1 MTTLIIS
8 CFIFLAFCMFLLWL
22 FKDKRVKGMAGE
34 IFVGFFLK
42 KLLDKDQYQ
51 VMNDILIPDQKGGTT
66 QIDHIVFSRFGIF
79 VIETKNLGGK
89 IYGEADSEY
98 WKQYFF
104 GNKPENLFNPIK
116 QNIKHIKCLAE
127 VTGAPEKCFMSA
139 VIVLG
144 FSILKNKDRIPES
157 VGHSIPGLI
166 NYIKSYRE
174 EIMTA
179 EELAAIVETI
189 AKHRL
194 KNSFRNKRA
203 HTKYVK
209 DNIIAKKQSAG
220 KRVPKSEPAAV
231 NIQETAVAVEAA
243 EEPERPDPPRICKW
257 CGSLMVERVSN
268 KGKNP
273 GHIFWGCSNYPKC
286 HYTMDK

>member
-8 CFIFLAFCMFLLWL
+8 CFIFWAFCMFLLWL

-34 IFVGFFLK
+34 IFVGYFLK

-51 VMNDILIPDQKGGTT
+51 IVNDVLIPDQYGGTT
-66 QIDHIVFSRFGIF
+66 QIDHIVFSRYGIF
-79 VIETKNLGGK
+79 VIETKNWGGK
-89 IYGEADSEY
+89 IYGKDSSKYWDKYIFGKKFLEY
-98 WKQYFF
+98 
-104 GNKPENLFNPIK
+104 NPII
-116 QNIKHIKCLAE
+116 QNGKHIKSLAE
-127 VTGAPEKCFMSA
+127 LTGASEKCFMSA

-220 KRVPKSEPAAV
+220 KRVPKSEPAAE
-231 NIQETAVAVEAA
+231 NIQETAVAVEVT
-243 EEPERPDPPRICKW
+243 EEPERPDPPRFCPI
-257 CGSLMVERVSN
+257 CGSLMVERVSG
-268 KGKNP
+268 KGKNQ
-273 GHIFWGCSNYPKC
+273 GQLFWGCSKYPHCPGKRF
-286 HYTMDK
+286 K